1 MRSETP
7 DQEHIRELARLGE
20 ALVADLR
27 AQRWD
32 EVANVDSQVR
42 EQLDAIAAM
51 ENVSAELEQAKRQL
65 KQLYERVIP
74 AYEVACEKV
83 RLMLVN
89 HIDHAEA
96 RSAYQRISLLQGDE

>member
-1 MRSETP
+1 MRSVPP
-7 DQEHIRELARLGE
+7 DHELIRELTQLGE
-20 ALVADLR
+20 ALVAELR

-32 EVANVDSQVR
+32 EVAHIDSKVR
-42 EQLDAIAAM
+42 EQLEAIAAM
-51 ENVSAELEQAKRQL
+51 ETVSAELEQAKHRL

-74 AYEVACEKV
+74 AYEAACEKV
-83 RLMLVN
+83 RLMLIN